1 MRFASI
7 VTLVAAV
14 ASAPLMASA
23 TSPQM
28 AEGAF
33 VSAVRCAAYDSLPQ
47 FAGENPEIG
56 GVRMSLNAELRRQP
70 ASTAVRAHDE
80 VEAIVRQAGTADAA
94 ALRAERAAACAGSDQ
109 MIAGGSGAGEEV

>member
-7 VTLVAAV
+7 VTIVAAV

-28 AEGAF
+28 GEGQF

-47 FAGENPEIG
+47 FAGENSHIA
-56 GVRMSLNAELRRQP
+56 GVRSQLNGELRRQP
-70 ASTAVRAHDE
+70 ATAAAAAHDA
-80 VEAIVRQAGTADAA
+80 VEAIARQAANADAA
-94 ALRAERAAACAGSDQ
+94 ALEADRTAACSGADQ
-109 MIAGGSGAGEEV
+109 MIAGGSGEREEV